1 MAILCGLL
9 PPIGG
14 LVGILGNALTEIVGK
29 SKVERTVGITGQ
41 GRLVIPDHGFF
52 PVLLY
57 TLAMQITIAQGIFRY
72 GISVICQ
79 CP

>member
-1 MAILCGLL
+1 
-9 PPIGG
+9 
-14 LVGILGNALTEIVGK
+14 
-29 SKVERTVGITGQ
+29 
-41 GRLVIPDHGFF
+41 VIPDHGFF